1 MRSPNERLRDIIEAI
16 SRIERFLPVS
26 VEELIDNEE
35 RQVWFVHHLQI
46 IGEAVRYLPE
56 DIRTQMPG
64 VPWRQ
69 WVGLRHILV
78 HEYFGIDVAAVQGA
92 VSEDLAPLKVLV
104 SAWLEKNLD
113 E

>member
-1 MRSPNERLRDIIEAI
+1 MRSPHERLRDILEAI
-16 SRIERFLPVS
+16 QRIERFLPITIDD
-26 VEELIDNEE
+26 LIDNEE

-46 IGEAVRYLPE
+46 IGEAARSIPDEVHS
-56 DIRTQMPG
+56 QMPG

-92 VSEDLAPLKVLV
+92 VSHDLAPLKLSV
-104 SAWLEKNLD
+104 SAWLEQNLD
-113 E
+113 